1 MAARSFVRWFC
12 SASPPA
18 VRQRLKPPVMG
29 SAAFIMAEYTGIQ
42 YRDIAVAALLPA
54 ILYYVALF
62 IVADLEAAKLVACG
76 DPERCLKIL
85 RLHRARE
92 FLHELG

>member
-1 MAARSFVRWFC
+1 MNVGIGHRRLPCGRWKGRQEIQ
-12 SASPPA
+12 SPHIDRGA
-18 VRQRLKPPVMG
+18 EIPPG
-29 SAAFIMAEYTGIQ
+29 
-42 YRDIAVAALLPA
+42 
-54 ILYYVALF
+54 
-62 IVADLEAAKLVACG
+62 DLEAAKLVACG